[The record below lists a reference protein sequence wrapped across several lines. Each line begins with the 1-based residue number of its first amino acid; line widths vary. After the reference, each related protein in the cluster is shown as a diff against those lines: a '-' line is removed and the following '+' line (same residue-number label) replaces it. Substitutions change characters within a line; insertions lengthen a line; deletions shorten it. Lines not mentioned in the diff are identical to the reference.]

1 MKAWT
6 RKNILP
12 QTGKLAIVTGT
23 GGIGLEASL
32 ALAAAGAEVVIAGRN
47 ERRGK
52 DAVDYIRR
60 QYPAANVRFGLLD
73 LASFS
78 SIVSFADGLNK
89 EQRPLDILINNAAVM
104 ALPQRKTTSDGF
116 ELQFGTNH
124 LGHFLLTDHLLPLLK
139 AADSPV
145 VTTVSSIA
153 HRQGAISLD
162 DLNAERRYSP
172 WGAYRQSKVANILF
186 ALELDRRSKENGWNI
201 KSNAAHPGFARTNII
216 ANGPGLDGPFSWFMT
231 KILMPPFS
239 HSSQDGALP
248 IIFAAVSPDAKG
260 STYWGPSG
268 FQEMK
273 GPVGAAK
280 IEPQARDMAMAKKL
294 WEKSEELVRQNI
306 EAKAH

>member
-1 MKAWT
+1 MKIWT
-6 RKNILP
+6 RKNIEP

-32 ALAAAGAEVVIAGRN
+32 ALAAAGAEVIVAGRN
-47 ERRGK
+47 NHKGK
-52 DAVDYIRR
+52 EAVEFIRR
-60 QYPAANVRFGLLD
+60 QYPAANIRFGLLD
-73 LASFS
+73 LANFS
-78 SIVSFADGLNK
+78 SIVRFADVLAKDN
-89 EQRPLDILINNAAVM
+89 RPVDILINNAAVM
-104 ALPQRKTTSDGF
+104 ALPQRKTTADGF

-124 LGHFLLTDHLLPLLK
+124 LGHFLLTKQLLPLLR
-139 AADSPV
+139 AADSPT

-153 HRQGAISLD
+153 HRQGVIALD
-162 DLNAERRYSP
+162 DLNAERKYTP

-186 ALELDRRSKENGWNI
+186 ALELDRRSKDNGWNI

-231 KILMPPFS
+231 KVLMPPFS
-239 HSSQDGALP
+239 HSSEDGALP
-248 IIFAAVSPDAKG
+248 IIFAAVSPEAKG

-280 IEPQARDMAMAKKL
+280 IEPQARDMAIAKKL
-294 WEKSEELVRQNI
+294 WDKSEELIRQKI
-306 EAKAH
+306 GAATV